1 MKKINLSK
9 QHKILLVL
17 LELSGVEK
25 KNIKFEDIVI
35 ALFQKFPQDF
45 HLKGYENYP
54 DSGDMVKRPL
64 YTLRDNGLL
73 TVRNMIFSLTDKGLN
88 VVERIKGQVGG
99 KKIEISENFDRYI
112 EKEFKRIENLNSFKL
127 FIEKRFDNILDT
139 DFFDYLGTS
148 VKAEKNDFKSRLN
161 IMIDI
166 VKILEKQRKSRFKI
180 LLNFH
185 NFMFNKFRKEID
197 YKINN

>member
-1 MKKINLSK
+1 MKKITLSK

-17 LELSGVEK
+17 LKLSDGKK

-45 HLKGYENYP
+45 HLKGYKNYP
-54 DSGDMVKRPL
+54 DSGDGVKRPL
-64 YTLRDNGLL
+64 YTLRDSGLL
-73 TVRNMIFSLTDKGLN
+73 TVRNMIFSLTDKGFN
-88 VVERIKGQVGG
+88 VVEKIKKQVVG
-99 KKIEISENFDRYI
+99 KEVEMTENFDRYI

-127 FIEKRFDNILDT
+127 FIGKRLDSILDT

-148 VKAEKNDFKSRLN
+148 VKAEKNDFKSRLD
-161 IMIDI
+161 IMID
-166 VKILEKQRKSRFKI
+166 VAKVLEKQKESRFKI

-185 NFMFNKFRKEID
+185 NFMFNKFQKEID
-197 YKINN
+197 YKLNN